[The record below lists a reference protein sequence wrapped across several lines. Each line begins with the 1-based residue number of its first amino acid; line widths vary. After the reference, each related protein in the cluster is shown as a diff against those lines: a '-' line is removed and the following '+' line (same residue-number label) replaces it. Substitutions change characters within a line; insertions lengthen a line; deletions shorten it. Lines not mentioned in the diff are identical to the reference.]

1 MLQCAC
7 LSSTGGKI
15 KHRLQ
20 ALLRVD
26 GLKHM
31 LKLVLEYIAERDRI
45 WYLILFQI

>member
-7 LSSTGGKI
+7 LSSTGREI

-20 ALLRVD
+20 AFLRAD
-26 GLKHM
+26 GLKHT
-31 LKLVLEYIAERDRI
+31 LKPVLEYIAEQDCI